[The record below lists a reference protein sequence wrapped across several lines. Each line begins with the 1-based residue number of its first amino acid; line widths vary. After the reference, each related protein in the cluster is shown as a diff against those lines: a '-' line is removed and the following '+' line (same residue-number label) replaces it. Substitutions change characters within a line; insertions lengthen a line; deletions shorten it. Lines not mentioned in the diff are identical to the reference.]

1 MCDRKIS
8 AEVGFLTEVFR
19 SFQRCPFFAHYFFD
33 PGVVHGPN
41 ASGFLVDSVTSV
53 FPVLDEDFVED
64 VLVVLG

>member
-1 MCDRKIS
+1 MCEEL
-8 AEVGFLTEVFR
+8 AEVCIFTEVFG
-19 SFQRCPFFAHYFFD
+19 SFERCPFLSDYFFD
-33 PGVVHGPN
+33 AWVVHGPN